1 MFNGGNMDNI
11 DLMIKRRALFL
22 ETIIGIDNG
31 IMDDAEGFGMLLN
44 GFVQSYMD
52 EYYDLFNLLYVFE
65 KNDEGKLQIYE
76 EDEWAI
82 PLYKYLSYFNA
93 NDSKN
98 IIKLYNE
105 IGSETV
111 DKISQL
117 VELFQEYLSILFDNR
132 VIKIK
137 S

>member
-1 MFNGGNMDNI
+1 MSNI

-22 ETIIGIDNG
+22 ESIIMLDNG
-31 IMDDAEGFGMLLN
+31 IMDDAASFGMLLD
-44 GFVQSYMD
+44 GFVQSYID
-52 EYYDLFNLLYVFE
+52 KYFDLFNLIYVFE
-65 KNDEGKLQIYE
+65 SDEEGKMQIHE

-82 PLYKYLSYFNA
+82 PLYKYLNYFNI

-98 IIKLYNE
+98 IIKLYDD
-105 IGSETV
+105 IGYEDV
-111 DKISQL
+111 DKITKL
-117 VELFQEYLSILFDNR
+117 VELFNEYLNILFDNR